1 MTLRVA
7 VVTVAR
13 SDYGIY
19 YPVLRLLEKDPE
31 IELKL
36 IAAAG
41 HLDPKYGFTLREIEQ
56 DGFSIAARVPM
67 TMRGDSR
74 EDVANAVGVGVQ
86 EFVSAYAKTQP
97 DIVFLLGDRYEM
109 MSAAIA
115 ALPLRIPLAHIHGGE
130 LTFGAID
137 DAIRHAITK
146 LSHIHFAATTEY
158 ARRIRQ
164 MGEEPWRVHVTGSP
178 AIDSIQS
185 FDPIPKS
192 DLDDEFG
199 MDLRQTLLITY
210 HPVTLED
217 EKSNR
222 DSLANLLSALSEAN
236 HSLLFTYP
244 NADSQ
249 NSEIIDRIK
258 DFVHTRPRARFVENL
273 GHRKYHS
280 VQKYVAAMVGNSSS
294 GIIEAGTFQLPVVN
308 IGIRQQGRTR
318 GAHVID
324 VDTSARGIL
333 RGITQ
338 AVSPAFRRSLVGTQN
353 PYGTGHS
360 AERIVSLL
368 KSTDRGQALIMKKF
382 IDYSPEFDTKS
393 R

>member
-1 MTLRVA
+1 MLRVG
-7 VVTVAR
+7 VVSVGR

-19 YPVLRLLEKDPE
+19 FPVLRLLQNDPDV
-31 IELKL
+31 ELKL
-36 IAAAG
+36 IVAAG
-41 HLDPKYGFTLREIEQ
+41 HLDPKYGPTVREIEQ
-56 DGFSIAARVPM
+56 DGFPIAARVPM

-74 EDVANAVGVGVQ
+74 EDVANAIGVGVQ
-86 EFVSAYAKTQP
+86 EFTSAYVQTQP
-97 DIVFLLGDRYEM
+97 NVVLLLGDRYEM

-130 LTFGAID
+130 LTLGAID

-146 LSHIHFAATTEY
+146 LSHIHFAATTAY

-178 AIDSIQS
+178 AIDSILA
-185 FDPIPKS
+185 FEPIPKS
-192 DLDDEFG
+192 DLDQEFK
-199 MDLRQTLLITY
+199 MDLAQTLLITY

-217 EKSNR
+217 EKSNS
-222 DSLANLLSALSEAN
+222 DSLANLLAALSTSGYA
-236 HSLLFTYP
+236 LLFTYP

-249 NSEIIDRIK
+249 NSEVIERIRE
-258 DFVHTRPRARFVENL
+258 FVANSRSARFVTNL

-280 VQKYVAAMVGNSSS
+280 AQKYVAAMVGNSSS

-308 IGIRQQGRTR
+308 IGTRQQGRIR

-324 VDTSARGIL
+324 VDSSKDAILHGI
-333 RGITQ
+333 RA
-338 AVSPAFRRSLVGTQN
+338 AVTPAFRQSLAGTRN

-360 AERIVSLL
+360 AECVVSLL
-368 KSTDRGQALIMKKF
+368 KSIERGQKLIVKKF
-382 IDYSPEFDTKS
+382 IDYSSEFDAQSK
-393 R
+393 